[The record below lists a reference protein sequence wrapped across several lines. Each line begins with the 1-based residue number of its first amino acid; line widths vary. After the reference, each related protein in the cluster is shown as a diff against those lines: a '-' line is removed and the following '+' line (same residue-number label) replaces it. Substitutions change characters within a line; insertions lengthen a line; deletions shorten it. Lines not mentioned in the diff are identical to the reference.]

1 MKKTTLLLLLY
12 LFYVPL
18 VFAQVTQE
26 TVLQKIDKTLT
37 FYESKK
43 DSIRIM
49 AEEIRKDANSIGLK
63 KEASYYYRFMGFYYE
78 YDGKI
83 DEAVKSYLNYLK
95 LAEDN
100 GFIDEKYQ
108 AIGDI
113 VNVYISTEQ
122 NAKAKKLLL
131 KGIAEGPK
139 EKANPRRLSTYYSNL
154 GVVYRKENQYDS
166 AFYCYSQA
174 LALKKEVKD
183 SVGIANVN
191 INLATLLI
199 KQGKYS
205 LAKPYVDRN
214 IEFHQKINSE
224 EDLWYDYANMS
235 EIYLKLNQREKA
247 EWYVNEN
254 IRIARKIESKSKEQ
268 TSLGDLSDLYRHFG
282 DYKKAYE
289 YYAKYDS
296 LGKTIVTDETNKT
309 IAELQEKYEADKREQ
324 QNKLLSAEV
333 DKQKQ
338 RNLNIILMSIGIAL
352 IGLIGGYGWWNNR
365 RKNQLLTTQNEKI
378 QKQNVRL
385 AELNSDKNELI
396 SIVSHD
402 LGSPFSSIKLWS
414 SVLTKPNASA
424 EDKTEAA
431 ETIGLMADNGLHLI
445 RNVLNVEKAET
456 NQHQINLESFDL
468 VKFTEAVVHD
478 FGPAAKGKNITVHL
492 LGKPSTINIL
502 SDKYLIS
509 RILEN
514 LISNALKYSEKDKN
528 IWIEVS
534 EQDATIQL
542 RLKDEGVGIATDEL
556 KNLFSKYSKVS
567 SKPTADEDSTGLGLS
582 ITKRIVDELGGKIT
596 CKSELGIGSTFEV
609 SLPK

>member
-1 MKKTTLLLLLY
+1 MKKNKLFL
-12 LFYVPL
+12 LFYILSVHL
-18 VFAQVTQE
+18 SYAQITQE
-26 TVLQKIDKTLT
+26 TVLQKIDKTLN

-49 AEEIRKDANSIGLK
+49 AEEIRKDASSIGLK
-63 KEASYYYRFMGFYYE
+63 KEESYYYRFMGFYYE

-83 DEAVKSYLNYLK
+83 DAAVKSYLTYLK
-95 LAEDN
+95 IAEEN

-113 VNVYISTEQ
+113 VSIYVSTEQ
-122 NAKAKKLLL
+122 NDKAKKLLL
-131 KGIAEGPK
+131 KGIVEGPK
-139 EKANPRRLSTYYSNL
+139 EKANSRRLSTYYSNL
-154 GVVYRKENQYDS
+154 GIIYRRENKYDS

-199 KQGKYS
+199 KQGKYT

-214 IEFHQKINSE
+214 IEFHKKIKSE

-235 EIYLKLNQREKA
+235 EIYLNLNQHKEA

-268 TSLGDLSDLYRHFG
+268 ISLGNLSDLYRYFG

-289 YYAKYDS
+289 YYVKYDS

-338 RNLNIILMSIGIAL
+338 RNLTIILISIGIAL

-365 RKNQLLTTQNEKI
+365 RKNRLLTSQNEQI

-414 SVLTKPNASA
+414 SVLSKPNATE

-431 ETIGLMADNGLHLI
+431 QTIGMMADSGLRLI
-445 RNVLNVEKAET
+445 RNVLRIEKAET
-456 NQHQINLESFDL
+456 NQHQVNLESFDL
-468 VKFTEAVVHD
+468 MKLIKTAVRD
-478 FGPAAKGKNITVHL
+478 FDPAAKGKNIKVHIYD
-492 LGKPSTINIL
+492 KPDSITIL

-514 LISNALKYSEKDKN
+514 LISNALKYSEKDRSV
-528 IWIEVS
+528 WIEVI
-534 EQDATIQL
+534 EQEKDIQL
-542 RLKDEGVGIATDEL
+542 TVRDEGVGIAVDEL

-596 CKSELGIGSTFEV
+596 CQSQLGVGSTFEV
-609 SLPK
+609 ILPK

>member
-1 MKKTTLLLLLY
+1 MKKTKLLLL
-12 LFYVPL
+12 FYFLSVHL
-18 VFAQVTQE
+18 AFSQITQE
-26 TVLQKIDKTLT
+26 SVLKKIDKTLN

-43 DSIRIM
+43 DSIKIM
-49 AEEIRKDANSIGLK
+49 AEEIRHDANSIGLK

-83 DEAVKSYLNYLK
+83 DEAAKSYLTYLK
-95 LAEDN
+95 VAEEN

-122 NAKAKKLLL
+122 NGKAKKLLL

-154 GVVYRKENQYDS
+154 GVVYRKENKYDS

-174 LALKKEVKD
+174 LALKKEIKD

-199 KQGKYS
+199 KQGKYA

-214 IEFHQKINSE
+214 IAFHKKTKSE

-235 EIYLKLNQREKA
+235 EIYLKLNQRKEA

-254 IRIARKIESKSKEQ
+254 VRLAQKTGSKSKEQ
-268 TSLGDLSDLYRHFG
+268 TSIGDLSDLYRHFG

-296 LGKTIVTDETNKT
+296 LGKTIITDETNKT

-333 DKQKQ
+333 DNQKQ
-338 RNLNIILMSIGIAL
+338 QKLNVILLSIGIAL
-352 IGLIGGYGWWNNR
+352 IGLVGGYGWWNNR
-365 RKNQLLTTQNEKI
+365 RKNQLLTSQNDKI

-414 SVLTKPNASA
+414 SLLGKPNV
-424 EDKTEAA
+424 TEADKSEA
-431 ETIGLMADNGLHLI
+431 VQTIGLMADNGLRLI
-445 RNVLNVEKAET
+445 RNVLSVEKAET
-456 NQHQINLESFDL
+456 NQHQFNLESFDL
-468 VKFTEAVVHD
+468 VKYAETVVHD
-478 FGPAAKGKNITVHL
+478 FGPAAKGKNINIHL
-492 LGKPSTINIL
+492 YGNPSSITFL
-502 SDKYLIS
+502 SDKYLIN

-528 IWIEVS
+528 IWIELI
-534 EQDATIQL
+534 EQEKNI
-542 RLKDEGVGIATDEL
+542 RLSVKDEGVGIAAEEL
-556 KNLFSKYSKVS
+556 KSLFAKYSKVS

-582 ITKRIVDELGGKIT
+582 ITKRIVDELGGKIS
-596 CKSELGIGSTFEV
+596 CKSELGVGSTFDV
-609 SLPK
+609 ILPK

>member
-1 MKKTTLLLLLY
+1 MKKTKLLLLFSL
-12 LFYVPL
+12 LSVDF
-18 VFAQVTQE
+18 VFAQITQE
-26 TVLQKIDKTLT
+26 SVLQKIDKALT

-43 DSIRIM
+43 DSIKIM
-49 AEEIRKDANSIGLK
+49 AEEIRNDANSIGLK

-83 DEAVKSYLNYLK
+83 DEAVKSYLTYLK
-95 LAEDN
+95 TAEDN

-122 NAKAKKLLL
+122 NDKAKKLLL
-131 KGIAEGPK
+131 KGIKEGPK
-139 EKANPRRLSTYYSNL
+139 EKANPRRLSTYYTNL
-154 GVVYRKENQYDS
+154 GVVYRRQNQYDS

-214 IEFHQKINSE
+214 IEFHKKTKSE

-235 EIYLKLNQREKA
+235 EIYLELNQREKA

-268 TSLGDLSDLYRHFG
+268 ISLGNLSDLYRHFG

-289 YYAKYDS
+289 FYAKYDS
-296 LGKTIVTDETNKT
+296 LGKTIITDETNKT

-365 RKNQLLTTQNEKI
+365 RKNQLLTSKNEQI

-385 AELNSDKNELI
+385 SELNSDKNELI

-402 LGSPFSSIKLWS
+402 LGSPFTSIKLWS
-414 SVLTKPNASA
+414 SMLTKPNVSE
-424 EDKTEAA
+424 EDKTEAV
-431 ETIGLMADNGLHLI
+431 ETIGLMADNGLRLI

-456 NQHQINLESFDL
+456 NQHQVNLESFDL
-468 VKFTEAVVHD
+468 VKFAEAIVHD
-478 FGPAAKGKNITVHL
+478 FGPAAKGKNIKVHL
-492 LGKPSTINIL
+492 HGEPSSINIL
-502 SDKYLIS
+502 SDKYLIN

-528 IWIEVS
+528 VWIEIL
-534 EQDATIQL
+534 EQEKNIQF
-542 RLKDEGVGIATDEL
+542 KVQDEGVGIAVDEQ
-556 KNLFSKYSKVS
+556 KSLFSKYSKVS

-596 CKSELGIGSTFEV
+596 CKSELGVGSTFEV
-609 SLPK
+609 ILPK